1 MSALVDEAAVLLDA
15 QGKVVEANQRM
26 LDIFGAQI
34 IGLPMERFLR
44 HPDFTRALQEALSG
58 DTIAELDYS
67 RMDQVRREFKL
78 RVAPFEPGFAM
89 LVLEDITEG
98 SSVDRIRTDFVAN
111 VSHELRSP
119 LTALSG
125 FIETLID
132 GAAEDPQARDNFLGI
147 MQSEA
152 GRMQRLIDDLLSL
165 SRVQAEAHR
174 LPSGLVDM
182 RLLLPQI
189 TSLLAGQAD
198 KRDMRL
204 AVVFDADLGT
214 DALSVVGHADELQQ
228 VFVNLIENAI
238 RYGDAGSDVRL
249 VVGKGRRTPAQAPV
263 DNLLRVQAFNQGL
276 GDPGRAYRPADR
288 TVLQE
293 GLRQRPVAAD
303 GRHRARPGHRQTHH
317 QPAPRPA
324 ARHQQFRKTPV
335 LPSLCRATGTTEPYS
350 GGCHKTVTLLSHYGQ
365 Q

>member
-1 MSALVDEAAVLLDA
+1 MSGLKRKFDHMSALVDEAAVLLDA
-15 QGKVVEANQRM
+15 QGKVVEANAAM
-26 LDIFGAQI
+26 LSLLDQQI
-34 IGLPMERFLR
+34 AGLPMERFLR

-58 DTIAELDYS
+58 DKIAELDYS

-78 RVAPFEPGFAM
+78 RVAPFEPGFVM

-182 RLLLPQI
+182 RLVLPQI

-204 AVVFDADLGT
+204 AVTFDADLGT

-249 VVGKGRRTPAQAPV
+249 VVGKGRMTPAQAPV
-263 DNLLRVQAFNQGL
+263 DNLLRVQVFNQGPVIPDEHIGRLTERFYRIDKGRSRQMGGTGL
-276 GDPGRAYRPADR
+276 GLAIVKHIINRHRGRLRVTSSPENTCFAVTLPRRPAD
-288 TVLQE
+288 
-293 GLRQRPVAAD
+293 
-303 GRHRARPGHRQTHH
+303 
-317 QPAPRPA
+317 
-324 ARHQQFRKTPV
+324 
-335 LPSLCRATGTTEPYS
+335 
-350 GGCHKTVTLLSHYGQ
+350 
-365 Q
+365 